1 MGTAV
6 ARNRLRR
13 RLRALLRTRDM
24 PPGEY
29 VFGTINTTRSA
40 NTSSIRRQSTE
51 RSFEQLRNEVDQLL
65 AGRVQDHIVTGSR
78 DRDPVEG
85 LAGGFHRR
93 VVLGLAHVI
102 AGRLIRL
109 VRLRVALFGGRIL
122 DVEDRFVNYSI
133 NQYLCLCYDVHAT

>member
-1 MGTAV
+1 MIHSLRDRESFVRVRRHGVRLRAETLWCSFLPDPLVTPPCVGFAIPRAMGTAV

-51 RSFEQLRNEVDQLL
+51 RSFEQLRHEVDQLL
-65 AGRVQDHIVTGSR
+65 ARLPSPEAASDQRRHGD
-78 DRDPVEG
+78 D
-85 LAGGFHRR
+85 GG
-93 VVLGLAHVI
+93 
-102 AGRLIRL
+102 
-109 VRLRVALFGGRIL
+109 
-122 DVEDRFVNYSI
+122 
-133 NQYLCLCYDVHAT
+133 